1 YIRKVLRS
9 GLLSPPYPFEGGGDT
24 DEVFALAFDR
34 MNGLL
39 ARPVKHIDEETTDRI
54 FREIPGL
61 LPRLNMYEK
70 KGVGNE

>member
-1 YIRKVLRS
+1 MK
-9 GLLSPPYPFEGGGDT
+9 E
-24 DEVFALAFDR
+24 
-34 MNGLL
+34 LL